1 MFEFIRLGEFN
12 KKIILP
18 FLLAA
23 FLILSGY
30 LGKYVP
36 PADNSYYIGHFGT
49 SFGFML
55 TRLIPIILRYKTK
68 NSISKSCN
76 KKNFKDY
83 SIFFLFYTIYRAA
96 VLTVHF
102 TGFKTKRISLLCS
115 SQSLEIIA
123 LLVISRVFLKYRYYI
138 HNIISLLSFCI
149 FNAIIDLITGT
160 LLNLQAIDSAYSGV
174 IITENLF
181 YYVMKYML
189 DNKYHKYWD
198 LIFFQGVFLFF
209 YTVIAVLA
217 RIKINGN
224 TDFLLI
230 ILVKAKLDQFLEY
243 FFSI

>member
-1 MFEFIRLGEFN
+1 MKYLIILGKSD
-12 KKIILP
+12 KKILLP

-23 FLILSGY
+23 FLIITDY
-30 LGKYVP
+30 LGGLIPKIEY
-36 PADNSYYIGHFGT
+36 SYYVVDYGT

-55 TRLIPIILRYKTK
+55 IRLIPIILRYKTK

-102 TGFKTKRISLLCS
+102 TGFVTKRISLLCS

-149 FNAIIDLITGT
+149 CNIIIDLITGS
-160 LLNLQAIDSAYSGV
+160 LLKLQAIDLAYSGV
-174 IITENLF
+174 IISEVLF

-198 LIFFQGVFLFF
+198 LIFFQGVYLLL
-209 YTVIAVLA
+209 YTTISVLI

-224 TDFLLI
+224 TDFFINYFSKDQIGPVLGIFFLI
-230 ILVKAKLDQFLEY
+230 
-243 FFSI
+243 